1 MGFNFGLSSKST
13 DNRQDVMITE
23 RERSSP
29 RGDDVYGMKP
39 LGSVDSRERIG
50 LDEYEKSGDA
60 RANKAPREYSKDDSD
75 IVGAEP
81 KHMLAYAG

>member
-13 DNRQDVMITE
+13 EDGQDVVITE

-50 LDEYEKSGDA
+50 HDEYKESGDA
-60 RANKAPREYSKDDSD
+60 GTNKAHTEHSRDDSD
-75 IVGAEP
+75 IIETEP
-81 KHMLAYAG
+81 KHMLAYAR